1 MLMLLGFLKKGFYKK
16 LDTNGDNDD
25 IETCAKKA
33 WEMVWEEQKGE
44 RIRRAFTS
52 DYESSVPVEYTKDG
66 KAHCYLYIVLSN
78 SKHILVSCF

>member
-1 MLMLLGFLKKGFYKK
+1 LKKEFYKK
-16 LDTNGDNDD
+16 FDTNGINDD
-25 IETCAKKA
+25 IEICAKKA
-33 WEMVWEEQKGE
+33 WEMVWEEQKGG

-78 SKHILVSCF
+78 NKHILISCF